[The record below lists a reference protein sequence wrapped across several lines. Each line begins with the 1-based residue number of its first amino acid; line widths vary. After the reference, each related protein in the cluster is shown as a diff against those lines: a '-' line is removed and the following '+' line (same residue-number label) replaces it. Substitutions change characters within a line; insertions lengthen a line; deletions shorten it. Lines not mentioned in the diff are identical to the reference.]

1 MTRNDTSGLDTGAEY
16 RPEVDGLR
24 AIAVVSVII
33 FHLNAAWLPGG
44 FAGVDVFFVISGY
57 LMTRII
63 RGDIESGRFS
73 FARFW
78 ARRIRRIY
86 PALLV
91 VVVAVLMVQH
101 YLGFRPDEAIVGR
114 HAVAAIA
121 SYSNVYLWREDAN
134 YWGTDAEHL
143 PFLHTWSLSIEEQF
157 YLLLPL
163 AMVVIARVSQ
173 RLWLPTALACVAG
186 SMAGLWLLRAGHPAA
201 AFYLLPTRAWE
212 LGFGAAAALWD
223 RAPNA
228 AAARGD
234 GTHRQPLEHGWEHR
248 WPRLRGLLANAGLA
262 AIVWAMTSLAN
273 FGFRLLI
280 PVLGTVLLLTCGQSG
295 SVARMLG
302 WRPLVHIGRL
312 SYSLYLWHWPLLCF
326 WQDFGWPLPRLGV
339 PLASYCLASATYV
352 CVESTTRRREG
363 IVPSIIAIAGV
374 IACAAAWCGGRT
386 RSHDVSGF
394 ASPRICIPT
403 YSAAPD
409 QRSRIQRLSE
419 QFVDYRFDPPLAG
432 PRSYTRG
439 GVLIGADPGR
449 PQVVVLGN
457 SHALMWSDV
466 ICDAAVDRGLTV
478 AVNAIPGVPLPTR
491 IPPQPGRGFG
501 GLTGRELHD
510 FERAW
515 LEAIARWRPCLV
527 IIGMPWDRFDPGGYD
542 QLLAYLE
549 RHAGR
554 IVLVEQPPRLAEI
567 GSRSALQFVAYRGIR
582 PSRDALVSWP
592 RRDVDQLQRARA
604 ALNTVAAG
612 FSRIMVLE
620 TADLFDR
627 DGHAL
632 VVDGDEV
639 LYQDDNHL
647 TVEGAKRIRRRL
659 DAILDQACTGAT
671 VDGRSPPDGGGKTV
685 PGDTPGDE

>member
-234 GTHRQPLEHGWEHR
+234 GTHRPPPEHAWEHR

-363 IVPSIIAIAGV
+363 IVPSIIAIGL
-374 IACAAAWCGGRT
+374 GRT
-386 RSHDVSGF
+386 TSAASRPRGF
-394 ASPRICIPT
+394 ASPPT
-403 YSAAPD
+403 A
-409 QRSRIQRLSE
+409 
-419 QFVDYRFDPPLAG
+419 
-432 PRSYTRG
+432 
-439 GVLIGADPGR
+439 
-449 PQVVVLGN
+449 
-457 SHALMWSDV
+457 
-466 ICDAAVDRGLTV
+466 
-478 AVNAIPGVPLPTR
+478 
-491 IPPQPGRGFG
+491 
-501 GLTGRELHD
+501 
-510 FERAW
+510 
-515 LEAIARWRPCLV
+515 
-527 IIGMPWDRFDPGGYD
+527 
-542 QLLAYLE
+542 
-549 RHAGR
+549 
-554 IVLVEQPPRLAEI
+554 
-567 GSRSALQFVAYRGIR
+567 
-582 PSRDALVSWP
+582 
-592 RRDVDQLQRARA
+592 
-604 ALNTVAAG
+604 
-612 FSRIMVLE
+612 
-620 TADLFDR
+620 
-627 DGHAL
+627 
-632 VVDGDEV
+632 
-639 LYQDDNHL
+639 
-647 TVEGAKRIRRRL
+647 RRRTSGVGFN
-659 DAILDQACTGAT
+659 A
-671 VDGRSPPDGGGKTV
+671 
-685 PGDTPGDE
+685 